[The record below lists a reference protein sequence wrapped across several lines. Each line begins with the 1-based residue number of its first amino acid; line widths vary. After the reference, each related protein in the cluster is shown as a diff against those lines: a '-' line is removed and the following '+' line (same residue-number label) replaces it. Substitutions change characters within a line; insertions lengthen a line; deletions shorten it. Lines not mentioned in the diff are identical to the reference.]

1 MSPTKVEHGNARVHK
16 AAYGM
21 TLTDH
26 IIPDGL
32 NTFYSNPFLN
42 IKTRFS
48 LIGLIRPLSKSYQVE
63 FFKRYLQQILI
74 GPFLN
79 IFSQIPQLTSR
90 SKPSQ

>member
-16 AAYGM
+16 APYGM
-21 TLTDH
+21 TLIDH

>member
-1 MSPTKVEHGNARVHK
+1 
-16 AAYGM
+16 M
-21 TLTDH
+21 TLIDH
-26 IIPDGL
+26 IISDAL
-32 NTFYSNPFLN
+32 NTFCINPFFN
-42 IKTRFS
+42 VKTHLS
-48 LIGLIRPLSKSYQVE
+48 LIGLIPPLSKSCQVE